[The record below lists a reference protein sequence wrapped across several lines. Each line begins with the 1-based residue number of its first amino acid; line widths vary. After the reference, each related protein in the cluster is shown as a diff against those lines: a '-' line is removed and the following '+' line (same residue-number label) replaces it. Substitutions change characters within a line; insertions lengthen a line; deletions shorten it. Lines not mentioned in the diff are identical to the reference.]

1 MIDFNKL
8 SAANREKI
16 INNISEREFD
26 VLIFGGGITGAGIA
40 LDAASRGLNTLLI
53 EQNDFAFGT
62 SSRSTKLIHGGL
74 RYLEK
79 LQLNFVAKLGRERK
93 ILHDNITHNVI
104 PAKVVLPIIS
114 GGKLNRILTF
124 FALKIYDTLAGVKK
138 EYRSTWI
145 KKEHLSGKYPFLKTK
160 GLKGGFL
167 YYEYKTNDARLVIE
181 ILKTANEYSANML
194 NYNNLNKLTYL
205 NGKVNGAEIF
215 DTVLQKKYT
224 VKAKY
229 IINATGPWC
238 ENFANN
244 FDTGLPKSLFPTK
257 GVHIVV
263 SKQKFPVNDAFYFDT
278 HDKRMI
284 FVIPRQNHIY
294 IGTTDTPFSAD
305 LNNPVVENKDAE
317 YLLKAVNNTFTQIN
331 LKIQDII
338 SCWAG
343 VRPLIGNKGK
353 TPDEISRKDEMFIS
367 ETGLISITGGKLT
380 GYRLMAKK
388 VVDNIL
394 KDNKKFSKCYT
405 DKIKISGSKWIQ
417 PPDLVKLVET
427 ADHKF
432 DEAKQTGISPDEF
445 KKLFYRYGTNIDI
458 ITEKAYEFL
467 SEYKNPEQLWLKAE
481 IWYSI
486 NYEMTSTI
494 ADFCIYRTEM
504 VLFESEKV
512 EKYLFFIAECMAEFL
527 LWNKDKQQKNINS
540 FKDLKMQYKITL

>member
-1 MIDFNKL
+1 MTDSNKL
-8 SAANREKI
+8 SATNREKTV
-16 INNISEREFD
+16 NTVSESEFD
-26 VLIFGGGITGAGIA
+26 ILIFGGGITGAGIA
-40 LDAASRGLNTLLI
+40 LDAVSRGLKTLLI
-53 EQNDFAFGT
+53 EKNDFAFGT
-62 SSRSTKLIHGGL
+62 SSRSTKLVHGGL

-79 LQLNFVAKLGRERK
+79 LQFSFVAKLGKERK

-104 PAKVVLPIIS
+104 PTRVVLPIIA

-138 EYRSTWI
+138 EYSSAWI
-145 KKEHLSGKYPFLKTK
+145 KKELLLKKYPFLKEK
-160 GLKGGFL
+160 KLKGGFL

-181 ILKTANEYSANML
+181 ILKTAGKYGVKIL
-194 NYNNLNKLTYL
+194 NYNSLANLTYS
-205 NGKVNGAEIF
+205 NSKVNGAEIF
-215 DTVLQKKYT
+215 DSILQKKYT

-229 IINATGPWC
+229 VINATGPWC
-238 ENFANN
+238 ENFANK
-244 FDTGLPKSLFPTK
+244 FDTGLSKSLFPTK

-263 SKQKFPVNDAFYFDT
+263 SKQKFPVTDAFYFDT

-284 FVIPRQNHIY
+284 FIIPRQNYVY
-294 IGTTDTPFSAD
+294 IGTTDTPFFDD
-305 LNNPVVENKDAE
+305 LNNPLVENKDAE

-343 VRPLIGNKGK
+343 VRPLISNKGK
-353 TPDEISRKDEMFIS
+353 SPDEISRKDEMFIS
-367 ETGLISITGGKLT
+367 KTGLISITGGKLT

-394 KDNKKFSKCYT
+394 KKENNFLKCHT
-405 DKIKISGSKWIQ
+405 DKIKISGSKWKQ
-417 PPDLVKLVET
+417 SPELVKLVET
-427 ADHKF
+427 ADYKF
-432 DEAKQTGISPDEF
+432 DEAKQTGILAEDF

-458 ITEKAYEFL
+458 VTEKAYELL
-467 SEYKNPEQLWLKAE
+467 SVYKNPHLLWLKAE

-504 VLFESEKV
+504 ILFEPEKI
-512 EKYLFFIAECMAEFL
+512 EKYLYFIVECMTEFL
-527 LWNKDKQQKNINS
+527 QWSSDEQQKNIEE
-540 FKDLKMQYKITL
+540 FKKLQNQYKIAL